1 MILNQ
6 TTVETIRNANMDELN
21 TIIALVR
28 DRQRSIQVEVGANFH
43 VGDSV
48 SFNDK
53 RGTRVT
59 GTITKI
65 NRKSIKVDTG
75 GYIWN
80 VSPSLLNAA

>member
-1 MILNQ
+1 MLLNQ
-6 TTVETIRNANMDELN
+6 TTVETIRNANLDELN

-28 DRQRSIQVEVGANFH
+28 DRQRSIQVEVGSNFRI
-43 VGDSV
+43 GDSV

-53 RGTRVT
+53 RGAKVT